1 MDLLI
6 NLATKAIIYII
17 FLIALNSLMV
27 GKMNLWAIGNIVYFS
42 LGSFIAGFFSNNLA
56 INDNRLYILFLIVPI
71 VVSIVSFLFFY
82 ASRVFKQD
90 FFLFFS
96 LAFIELNFV
105 ANKIVAGS
113 SGYSHIIRPSG
124 IQSDLSLLIFSL
136 FLLAICIIWMIN
148 FDKSRVNKL
157 HSVMRNDEIL
167 AFSYGINI
175 NKSQIP
181 LFISSAILSGLMGVM
196 FAFCT
201 YGADPKLF
209 TTNNIIILFTL
220 LILGGIDSIQGAI
233 VAGLIFV
240 FFTYSLESAL
250 SSTFQ
255 IYAPKITQ
263 IIFGILLIVIPFILP
278 KGLFGK
284 RNFQ

>member
-6 NLATKAIIYII
+6 YLATKAVIFII
-17 FLIALNSLMV
+17 FLIALNSLML

-42 LGSFIAGFFSNNLA
+42 LGSFITGFVSNNWG
-56 INDNRLYILFLIVPI
+56 INDNRLYLLFLIVP
-71 VVSIVSFLFFY
+71 VAVSIVSLIFFY

-96 LAFIELNFV
+96 LFFIELNFV
-105 ANKIVAGS
+105 ANKMVAGS

-124 IQSDLSLLIFSL
+124 IQSDLSLLVFSVI
-136 FLLAICIIWMIN
+136 LLIICIVWINN

-157 HSVMRNDEIL
+157 HSVMRDSEIL
-167 AFSYGINI
+167 AFSWGINI

-181 LFISSAILSGLMGVM
+181 LFIASAILSGLMGVM

-209 TTNNIIILFTL
+209 TTNNMIILFAL
-220 LILGGIDSIQGAI
+220 LILGGIDSIQGAV

-255 IYAPKITQ
+255 IHAPKITQ
-263 IIFGILLIVIPFILP
+263 IVFGILLIVIPFIMP

>member
-6 NLATKAIIYII
+6 NLATKAVIYII
-17 FLIALNSLMV
+17 FLMALNSLML

-42 LGSFIAGFFSNNLA
+42 LGCFITGFFANNLS
-56 INDNRLYILFLIVPI
+56 ITDNRLYLLFLIVPI
-71 VVSIVSFLFFY
+71 AMSIVSIVFFY

-96 LAFIELNFV
+96 LFLIELNFV
-105 ANKIVAGS
+105 GNKMIAGS
-113 SGYSHIIRPSG
+113 SGYSHIISPYG
-124 IQSDLSLLIFSL
+124 IQSDISLLIVSL
-136 FLLAICIIWMIN
+136 ILFVVCVIWMIHFN
-148 FDKSRVNKL
+148 KSRVDKL
-157 HSVMRNDEIL
+157 HTVIRNSEIL

-181 LFISSAILSGLMGVM
+181 VFISSAILSGLMGVL

-201 YGADPKLF
+201 FGADPKLF
-209 TTNNIIILFTL
+209 TTNNVIVLFTL
-220 LILGGIDSIQGAI
+220 LILGGIDSIKGAI

-255 IYAPKITQ
+255 VQAPKITQ
-263 IIFGILLIVIPFILP
+263 IIFGMLLIIIPFVLP
-278 KGLFGK
+278 KGMFGK

>member
-1 MDLLI
+1 MELLI
-6 NLATKAIIYII
+6 NLGTKAVIYIV
-17 FLIALNSLMV
+17 FLMALNSLML

-42 LGSFIAGFFSNNLA
+42 LGCFITGFFSNNLA
-56 INDNRLYILFLIVPI
+56 ITGNSLYLLFLIVPVALTI
-71 VVSIVSFLFFY
+71 ISLIFFY

-96 LAFIELNFV
+96 LFFIELNFV

-113 SGYSHIIRPSG
+113 SGYSNIIRPRG
-124 IQSDLSLLIFSL
+124 LESDLSLLILSL
-136 FLLAICIIWMIN
+136 FILAIFIIWMIN
-148 FDKSRVNKL
+148 FNRSRVDKL
-157 HSVMRNDEIL
+157 HTVIRNSEIL
-167 AFSYGINI
+167 ASSYGINI
-175 NKSQIP
+175 SKSQIP
-181 LFISSAILSGLMGVM
+181 LFISSAVLSGLMGVL

-209 TTNNIIILFTL
+209 TTNNVIILFTL
-220 LILGGIDSIQGAI
+220 IILGGIDSIKGAI

-240 FFTYSLESAL
+240 FFTFSLESAL

-255 IYAPKITQ
+255 IHAPKITQ
-263 IIFGILLIVIPFILP
+263 IIFGILLIVIPFVLP
-278 KGLFGK
+278 KGIFGK

>member
-6 NLATKAIIYII
+6 NLATKAVIYII
-17 FLIALNSLMV
+17 FLMALNSLML
-27 GKMNLWAIGNIVYFS
+27 GKTNLWAIGNIVYFS
-42 LGSFIAGFFSNNLA
+42 LGCFITGFFSNNLA
-56 INDNRLYILFLIVPI
+56 TDNSLYLLLLIVP
-71 VVSIVSFLFFY
+71 VAVSIVALVFFY
-82 ASRVFKQD
+82 ASRKFKQD

-96 LAFIELNFV
+96 LFLIELNFV

-113 SGYSHIIRPSG
+113 SGYSNIIRPWG
-124 IQSDLSLLIFSL
+124 IQSDTSLLIL
-136 FLLAICIIWMIN
+136 ALILLIGCVIWMNN
-148 FDKSRVNKL
+148 FNKSRVDKL
-157 HSVMRNDEIL
+157 HTTIRNSEIL

-181 LFISSAILSGLMGVM
+181 VFVSSATLSGLMGVM

-220 LILGGIDSIQGAI
+220 IILGGIDSIKGAI

-240 FFTYSLESAL
+240 FFTFSLESAL

-255 IYAPKITQ
+255 IHAPKITQ
-263 IIFGILLIVIPFILP
+263 IIFGILLIIIPFIMP

>member
-6 NLATKAIIYII
+6 NLSTKAVIYIV
-17 FLIALNSLMV
+17 FLIALNSLML
-27 GKMNLWAIGNIVYFS
+27 GKMNLWAIGNVVYFS

-56 INDNRLYILFLIVPI
+56 ISGNSLYLLFLIVP
-71 VVSIVSFLFFY
+71 VAVSIVSLIFFY

-96 LAFIELNFV
+96 LFFIELNFV

-113 SGYSHIIRPSG
+113 SGYSNIARPWG
-124 IQSDLSLLIFSL
+124 IQSDISLLIVSSIVL
-136 FLLAICIIWMIN
+136 VICVIWMIN
-148 FDKSRVNKL
+148 FNKSRVDKI
-157 HSVMRNDEIL
+157 HTVIRNSEIL
-167 AFSYGINI
+167 AFSYGINTS
-175 NKSQIP
+175 KSQLP
-181 LFISSAILSGLMGVM
+181 VFISSAIISGLMGVM

-209 TTNNIIILFTL
+209 TTSNIIVLFTL
-220 LILGGIDSIQGAI
+220 IILGGIDSIKGAI

-240 FFTYSLESAL
+240 FFTFSLESAL

-255 IYAPKITQ
+255 IHAPKITQ
-263 IIFGILLIVIPFILP
+263 IIFGILLIIIPFIMP
-278 KGLFGK
+278 KGMFGK

>member
-6 NLATKAIIYII
+6 NLTTKAIIYII
-17 FLIALNSLMV
+17 FLIALNSLML

-42 LGSFIAGFFSNNLA
+42 IGSFITGFFSNNLA
-56 INDNRLYILFLIVPI
+56 INDNRLYLLFLVVPVTAS
-71 VVSIVSFLFFY
+71 VVSFIFFY
-82 ASRVFKQD
+82 SSKVFKQD

-96 LAFIELNFV
+96 LFLIELNFV

-113 SGYSHIIRPSG
+113 SGYSHIVRPSG
-124 IQSDLSLLIFSL
+124 IQSDLLLLILSL
-136 FLLAICIIWMIN
+136 FFLAICIIWMIS

-157 HSVMRNDEIL
+157 HSVIRNSEIL

-175 NKSQIP
+175 NKSQIF
-181 LFISSAILSGLMGVM
+181 LFIASAILSGLMGVM
-196 FAFCT
+196 FAFCS

-209 TTNNIIILFTL
+209 TSNNVIILFAL
-220 LILGGIDSIQGAI
+220 LILGGIDSIQGAV

-255 IYAPKITQ
+255 IHAPKITQ
-263 IIFGILLIVIPFILP
+263 IIFGTLLIIIPFVLP

>member
-6 NLATKAIIYII
+6 NLATKAVIYII
-17 FLIALNSLMV
+17 FLIALNSLML

-42 LGSFIAGFFSNNLA
+42 LGSFIIGFFSNHLA
-56 INDNRLYILFLIVPI
+56 INDNRLYLFFLIVP
-71 VVSIVSFLFFY
+71 VAVSIVSLIFFY

-96 LAFIELNFV
+96 LFLIELNFV
-105 ANKIVAGS
+105 ANKIIAGS
-113 SGYSHIIRPSG
+113 SGYSHIIRPWG
-124 IQSDLSLLIFSL
+124 IQSDLPLLILSL
-136 FLLAICIIWMIN
+136 ILLIICIIWMIN
-148 FDKSRVNKL
+148 FNKSRVDKL
-157 HSVMRNDEIL
+157 HTVIRNNEIL
-167 AFSYGINI
+167 AFSWGINI

-181 LFISSAILSGLMGVM
+181 IYISSAILSGLMGVL

-209 TTNNIIILFTL
+209 TTNNVIILFTL
-220 LILGGIDSIQGAI
+220 LILGGIDSIKGAI

-255 IYAPKITQ
+255 IHAPKITQ
-263 IIFGILLIVIPFILP
+263 IIFGILLIIIPFIMP
-278 KGLFGK
+278 KGMFGK

>member
-1 MDLLI
+1 MDLLV
-6 NLATKAIIYII
+6 NLATKAVIYII
-17 FLIALNSLMV
+17 FLIALNSLMI

-42 LGSFIAGFFSNNLA
+42 LGCFITGFFSNNLA
-56 INDNRLYILFLIVPI
+56 ITDNRLYLLFLTVPV
-71 VVSIVSFLFFY
+71 VVSIVSLIFFY

-96 LAFIELNFV
+96 LFFIELNFV

-113 SGYSHIIRPSG
+113 SGYSNIIRPCG
-124 IQSDLSLLIFSL
+124 IESDISLLVLSL
-136 FLLAICIIWMIN
+136 FLLVLCMIWMN
-148 FDKSRVNKL
+148 HFNKSRVNKI
-157 HSVMRNDEIL
+157 HTVMRNSEIL
-167 AFSYGINI
+167 AFSWGINT
-175 NKSQIP
+175 NKSQTP
-181 LFISSAILSGLMGVM
+181 VFISSAILSGLMGVM

-209 TTNNIIILFTL
+209 TTNNIIVLFTL
-220 LILGGIDSIQGAI
+220 LILGGIDSIRGAV

-240 FFTYSLESAL
+240 FFTFSLESAL

-255 IYAPKITQ
+255 IHAPKVSQ
-263 IIFGILLIVIPFILP
+263 IIFGILLIIIPFVLP
-278 KGLFGK
+278 KGMFGK

>member
-6 NLATKAIIYII
+6 NLATKAVIYII
-17 FLIALNSLMV
+17 FLIALNSLMI
-27 GKMNLWAIGNIVYFS
+27 GKMNLWGIGNIVYFS
-42 LGSFIAGFFSNNLA
+42 LGTFITGFFSNNLA
-56 INDNRLYILFLIVPI
+56 INDNRLYLLFLIVPV
-71 VVSIVSFLFFY
+71 VVSIVSLLFFY

-136 FLLAICIIWMIN
+136 LLFAICIIWMIN

-250 SSTFQ
+250 TSTFQ
-255 IYAPKITQ
+255 IHAPKITQ
-263 IIFGILLIVIPFILP
+263 IIFGILLIVIPFVLP

>member
-6 NLATKAIIYII
+6 NLGTKAVIYII
-17 FLIALNSLMV
+17 FLIALNSLML

-42 LGSFIAGFFSNNLA
+42 LGSFITGFFSNNLA
-56 INDNRLYILFLIVPI
+56 INDNRLYLLFLIVP
-71 VVSIVSFLFFY
+71 VAVSIVSLIFFY

-96 LAFIELNFV
+96 LFFIELNFV
-105 ANKIVAGS
+105 ANKIISGS
-113 SGYSHIIRPSG
+113 SGYSHIIRPLS
-124 IQSDLSLLIFSL
+124 IQSDFALLILSII
-136 FLLAICIIWMIN
+136 LLAICIVWINN

-157 HSVMRNDEIL
+157 HSVMRDNEIL
-167 AFSYGINI
+167 TFSLGINI

-209 TTNNIIILFTL
+209 TTNNMIILFAL
-220 LILGGIDSIQGAI
+220 LILGGIDSIKGAV
-233 VAGLIFV
+233 VAGLIYV

-250 SSTFQ
+250 SSTFP
-255 IYAPKITQ
+255 IHAPKITQ